1 MAKGKRR
8 GGRRH
13 KRTTASAA
21 DASDE
26 GELPEGSEG
35 EVEDQGEDA
44 VSLSGRAPATCSA
57 RKPEKATKRRRDEDS
72 ESPAAVHEDAL
83 VDPEASP
90 VVPSDGGYPKVDKQ
104 KSKGKRSVDGYVEY
118 LTHVKDVIDQRAFK
132 SDEEWQTFV
141 AATAE
146 EVGSKTPLVLTD
158 QRCSK
163 VVEKILGLL
172 AGFLS
177 SSGASRR
184 EQQKQNIHAFLLLLR
199 KLSGSA
205 GQLAV
210 HANGSHV
217 LQTLF
222 GALPCV
228 LDAERRLREE
238 GDEEAAQ
245 SVEDL
250 TLYSLHAI
258 ESEQGGWI
266 SLMTHSCGSHVF
278 RAVVRAAAGIYS
290 LPSVDE
296 LGRRKPRKRRQ
307 ETAET
312 LPDTSLSGD
321 GAGGS
326 NGTRGTGAQRFPSPP
341 SLQALLQRIA
351 KSVAAAV
358 SANPYSLLFDVY
370 ASPALQLLLHVTA
383 SAPQFEKAKTRL
395 LAAIFRLDSPEATR
409 RSEMMQLADALV
421 DSPTGSRA
429 LEVAALM
436 LAPEPFELFFSSW
449 LLKRVNHLAQGR
461 FGNFMLQKL
470 LTSTLLQPAHVRQ
483 LVGAVDFSACVAA
496 RTPAVLWR
504 LSEACRR
511 VRTSQADF
519 AKRLFAAFDLHN
531 PKNLPFA
538 WFSLL
543 ALARPEGLSPSL
555 CFFAQ
560 QEKAG
565 DEGEQKPHT
574 LRHLSDM
581 VTPTGVSI
589 VLSLLRFPPAAIQPL
604 VGGFKKFVKILKRT
618 SVSVRQW
625 RGKDC
630 PPLWDERPAL
640 LSLATDAQGSRL
652 LEGLVKAAASAS
664 HSSGRGEKESESSR
678 NVLFPP
684 QAVQQLLKAFC
695 GNYAQAALHPTGGF
709 VVTTFYDAAT
719 VDIKRRIVQ
728 ELLEVEEELREKN
741 YAAYVNCEIHTFK
754 RNEEGWATRQEKKS
768 KTRELF
774 KDLLAEEGD
783 QAEDVVEAEKT
794 EKHAA
799 HEAARALLERDA
811 VAQQLLG
818 VDEKKKSK
826 KTVEKRKKKQAPE
839 SDSDGDV
846 FEESSTSRKEA
857 QEAVDTIFSEAA
869 KEQKGKRRRTKTEQT
884 ELADQDADGAS
895 AADSSS
901 GTSKKRKGEKG
912 EAAPQDKTLEAAFF
926 FIEGTRS
933 DLSKRQV
940 AKRRKLEAAK
950 LAAAGAP
957 VDVR

>member
-21 DASDE
+21 DPSDE
-26 GELPEGSEG
+26 GELPEGNEG
-35 EVEDQGEDA
+35 EVEEQGEDA
-44 VSLSGRAPATCSA
+44 ASLSRAAACSA
-57 RKPEKATKRRRDEDS
+57 RKQEKAIQRREQAS
-72 ESPAAVHEDAL
+72 ESAADGQEDTR
-83 VDPEASP
+83 VETEASP
-90 VVPSDGGYPKVDKQ
+90 DVPSECGRPQVDKE

-163 VVEKILGLL
+163 VVEKLLGLL
-172 AGFLS
+172 AGFLA
-177 SSGASRR
+177 SSGSSRR
-184 EQQKQNIHAFLLLLR
+184 EQQIQSVHAFLLLLR
-199 KLSGSA
+199 KVSGSA

-258 ESEQGGWI
+258 EFEQGGWI
-266 SLMTHSCGSHVF
+266 SLMTHCCGSHVF

-296 LGRRKPRKRRQ
+296 LGRRRPRKRRQ

-312 LPDTSLSGD
+312 LPAASQGGEGT
-321 GAGGS
+321 AGS
-326 NGTRGTGAQRFPSPP
+326 NGSQGTGAQRFSSPP

-358 SANPYSLLFDVY
+358 NANPYSLLFDVY
-370 ASPALQLLLHVTA
+370 ASPAIQLLLHVTA
-383 SAPQFEKAKTRL
+383 SAPQFEQAKTRL

-409 RSEMMQLADALV
+409 RSEMMQLADALA

-436 LAPEPFELFFSSW
+436 LGPEPFERFFASW

-461 FGNFMLQKL
+461 FGNFILQKL
-470 LTSTLLQPAHVRQ
+470 LTSSVLQPAHVRQ

-511 VRTSQADF
+511 ARTSQGDF

-543 ALARPEGLSPSL
+543 ALARPEGLSASL

-560 QEKAG
+560 REEG
-565 DEGEQKPHT
+565 EDEGEKKPHT

-589 VLSLLRFPPAAIQPL
+589 ILSLLRFPPSAIQPL

-625 RGKDC
+625 RGKDL
-630 PPLWDERPAL
+630 PPLWEERPAL

-652 LEGLVKAAASAS
+652 LEGIVKAAASAS
-664 HSSGRGEKESESSR
+664 HGSGHAEKESESGR
-678 NVLFPP
+678 HALFPP

-719 VDIKRRIVQ
+719 VDIKRRIVR

-741 YAAYVNCEIHTFK
+741 YAAYIKCETHTFK

-774 KDLLAEEGD
+774 KDLLTEEDGEAEEF
-783 QAEDVVEAEKT
+783 VEAQNT

-799 HEAARALLERDA
+799 DEAARALIEGDE

-818 VDEKKKSK
+818 VGEKKKKSK
-826 KTVEKRKKKQAPE
+826 KTLEKTKKKKQAPE

-846 FEESSTSRKEA
+846 FDDSNTSRKEA
-857 QEAVDTIFSEAA
+857 QEAVDTIFGEAA
-869 KEQKGKRRRTKTEQT
+869 KEQKKGKRRR
-884 ELADQDADGAS
+884 ADGAS
-895 AADSSS
+895 SADSSSS
-901 GTSKKRKGEKG
+901 GTSKKQKGEKG
-912 EAAPQDKTLEAAFF
+912 EAAPQDKTLEAALF
-926 FIEGTRS
+926 FIEGTRA

-950 LAAAGAP
+950 LAAAGAS